1 MLNVK
6 KLNFISKDKK
16 KTKYILYLLSF
27 FIIFFVTYLSAP
39 KFLNFSLES
48 IKENLKNNNNIN
60 INNISEVNYKVF
72 PTPRLYMPNSNF
84 IIGDG
89 IIEVTNSEIEII
101 LDINHILNFKEIN
114 YKKLL
119 INKGQTKIN
128 LNNINQVQKNISRN
142 KKQLIFKKNNL
153 VFFHKDKMFLEVKD
167 TFIKISKNKE
177 KEELRINGN
186 FLNNKISIKLDNVFA
201 NKNNLI
207 LSIPELDIAAKV
219 FFEKNNSG
227 DVKGFLNLEIF
238 NNFLKFN
245 FIKDDKIKLTNGFI
259 RSKLINSSINGEVA
273 FKPNFFSMLN
283 FKISNF
289 NIEKFFTEVQ
299 NNYFSKNNKSLS
311 FIKKINGIFNFESKF
326 TGRIIS
332 KNGEIL
338 FENFRTGKNK
348 SFFLNARINEFG
360 KKGKIKFN
368 LIKVIKYK
376 KNLSR
381 KIEVRGLIIPAS
393 SRVVFEKF
401 LLDDNEISTKKT
413 KEHEDKFKDE
423 LIQNYLGNIFNESK
437 INKYLKNLF

>member
-1 MLNVK
+1 
-6 KLNFISKDKK
+6 
-16 KTKYILYLLSF
+16 
-27 FIIFFVTYLSAP
+27 
-39 KFLNFSLES
+39 
-48 IKENLKNNNNIN
+48 
-60 INNISEVNYKVF
+60 
-72 PTPRLYMPNSNF
+72 
-84 IIGDG
+84 
-89 IIEVTNSEIEII
+89 
-101 LDINHILNFKEIN
+101 
-114 YKKLL
+114 
-119 INKGQTKIN
+119 
-128 LNNINQVQKNISRN
+128 
-142 KKQLIFKKNNL
+142 
-153 VFFHKDKMFLEVKD
+153 MFLEVKD
-167 TFIKISKNKE
+167 TFIKIRKNGE
-177 KEELRINGN
+177 KKELRINGN
-186 FLNNKISIKLDNVFA
+186 FLNNKISIKLDNAFA

-227 DVKGFLNLEIF
+227 DVKGLLNLEIF
-238 NNFLKFN
+238 NNFLKLN

-259 RSKLINSSINGEVA
+259 RSKLINSTINGEVA

-289 NIEKFFTEVQ
+289 NTEKFFTEVQ

-326 TGRIIS
+326 AGRIIS

-338 FENFRTGKNK
+338 IENFRIGKNK
-348 SFFLNARINEFG
+348 SFSLNARINEIG

-413 KEHEDKFKDE
+413 KEYEDKFKDE